1 VKNGC
6 DLNCGT
12 VFRKLSNAVEKRLI
26 TEANIDRAVGRL
38 LKTRMKLGI
47 FDPPEMVPYTQIPY
61 EIINCE
67 EHRRLALETA
77 RQGMVL
83 LKNKN
88 RFLPLRKEV
97 IKSIAVI
104 GPNADRKSIL
114 LGNYYGTPSRYVTPL
129 VGIRAA
135 VGSGVKVYYAEGCPL
150 NNRETGCRWDSPTGD
165 FAEAI
170 TAAERADVVLLC
182 LGISPELEGEE
193 GAVANSDG
201 GGDRTEL
208 ELPGMQEEL
217 LKTMVAT
224 GKPVILALFNGSPL
238 AVNWAQ
244 ENVPAI
250 IEAWY
255 PGAEGGTALA
265 DVIFGVYNPAG
276 RLPVTFV
283 KSVRQLL
290 AFTDY
295 NMKGRTYR
303 YPEEDPLYPFG
314 YGLSYTE
321 FSYNELTLS
330 PARIDSGADQ
340 KIRIQVEVTNT
351 GQYAGDEVVQL
362 YVKDVEASVS
372 VPQWELRRFQRL
384 HLTPGAKQRV
394 EFSLSLRD
402 LALIDEEG
410 SCWLEPG
417 KFIIYVSGQQP
428 DRRSRELTG
437 KEVLGVVFE
446 VAGSRRELEY

>member
-1 VKNGC
+1 
-6 DLNCGT
+6 
-12 VFRKLSNAVEKRLI
+12 
-26 TEANIDRAVGRL
+26 
-38 LKTRMKLGI
+38 M
-47 FDPPEMVPYTQIPY
+47 
-61 EIINCE
+61 
-67 EHRRLALETA
+67 
-77 RQGMVL
+77 
-83 LKNKN
+83 
-88 RFLPLRKEV
+88 
-97 IKSIAVI
+97 
-104 GPNADRKSIL
+104 
-114 LGNYYGTPSRYVTPL
+114 
-129 VGIRAA
+129 
-135 VGSGVKVYYAEGCPL
+135 
-150 NNRETGCRWDSPTGD
+150 
-165 FAEAI
+165 
-170 TAAERADVVLLC
+170 
-182 LGISPELEGEE
+182 
-193 GAVANSDG
+193 
-201 GGDRTEL
+201 
-208 ELPGMQEEL
+208 
-217 LKTMVAT
+217 
-224 GKPVILALFNGSPL
+224 
-238 AVNWAQ
+238 
-244 ENVPAI
+244 
-250 IEAWY
+250 
-255 PGAEGGTALA
+255 
-265 DVIFGVYNPAG
+265 
-276 RLPVTFV
+276 
-283 KSVRQLL
+283 
-290 AFTDY
+290 
-295 NMKGRTYR
+295 
-303 YPEEDPLYPFG
+303 YPFG